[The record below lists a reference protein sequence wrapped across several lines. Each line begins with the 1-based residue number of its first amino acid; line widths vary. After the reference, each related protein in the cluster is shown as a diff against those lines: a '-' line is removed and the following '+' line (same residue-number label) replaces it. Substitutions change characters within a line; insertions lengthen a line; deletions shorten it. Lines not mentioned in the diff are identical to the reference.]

1 MQDFKV
7 AVATCLKEHIEEL
20 TLEEITALI
29 EVPPNKDM
37 GDFAFPCFKLARP
50 LPTIFF
56 STSLKWY
63 LMLLC

>member
-37 GDFAFPCFKLARP
+37 GAIPYRSYKNYSYRECF
-50 LPTIFF
+50 IQNI
-56 STSLKWY
+56 
-63 LMLLC
+63 

>member
-29 EVPPNKDM
+29 EVPKN
-37 GDFAFPCFKLARP
+37 R
-50 LPTIFF
+50 
-56 STSLKWY
+56 S
-63 LMLLC
+63 